1 MFLIKKYIKKNNKNA
16 FTIIELSIVILVIS
30 VMVVGVATGKSLIT
44 KARLANAKSLTR
56 QSVINDMG
64 DDLIAWYET
73 SLEGSFKES
82 ETKTDGS
89 AITLWKDSNKNAVN
103 KNDAFAV
110 MPLDI
115 TNQPKLFQNVFYNS
129 IPGLRFS
136 GAQYLNFNG
145 TKFAKNSYTVF
156 VVEQRRSGISQN
168 YFIAGDT
175 DGFNQ
180 NLVLGY
186 RYNTIVTQAH
196 WGNDFDVPTAIPSYS
211 AQNLIPRIHTFL
223 FNNSIGKQY
232 TLNGKH
238 NYADYKQGDSPTKLE
253 PLISFFSSRIGYY
266 RGGNSFYLGDLA
278 EIIMFK
284 RSLKT
289 EEVEAIESYLG
300 SKYGIPVS

>member
-115 TNQPKLFQNVFYNS
+115 TNQPK
-129 IPGLRFS
+129 
-136 GAQYLNFNG
+136 
-145 TKFAKNSYTVF
+145 
-156 VVEQRRSGISQN
+156 
-168 YFIAGDT
+168 
-175 DGFNQ
+175 
-180 NLVLGY
+180 
-186 RYNTIVTQAH
+186 
-196 WGNDFDVPTAIPSYS
+196 
-211 AQNLIPRIHTFL
+211 
-223 FNNSIGKQY
+223 
-232 TLNGKH
+232 
-238 NYADYKQGDSPTKLE
+238 
-253 PLISFFSSRIGYY
+253 
-266 RGGNSFYLGDLA
+266 
-278 EIIMFK
+278 
-284 RSLKT
+284 
-289 EEVEAIESYLG
+289 
-300 SKYGIPVS
+300 

>member
-1 MFLIKKYIKKNNKNA
+1 MFLTKKYIKKINKEA
-16 FTIIELSIVILVIS
+16 FTLIELSVVILVIS
-30 VMVVGVATGKSLIT
+30 VMVVGVLTGKSLIA
-44 KARLANAKSLTR
+44 KSRLANAKSLTR

-73 SLEGSFKES
+73 SLEGSFKPS
-82 ETKTDGS
+82 EIKNDGS
-89 AITLWKDSNKNAVN
+89 IISKWKDSNKNTVN
-103 KNDAFAV
+103 KNDATAV
-110 MPLDI
+110 VSPTLV
-115 TNQPKLFQNVFYNS
+115 QNVFYNS
-129 IPGLRFS
+129 IPGVRFT
-136 GAQYLNFNG
+136 GDQYLTFNG

-156 VVEQRRSGISQN
+156 VVEQRRSEKSQN
-168 YFIAGDT
+168 FFIAGAT
-175 DGFNQ
+175 NGVNQ

-186 RYNTIVTQAH
+186 RHNTTVTQAH
-196 WGNDFDVPTAIPSYS
+196 WGNDFDVPTVIPSYS

-238 NYADYKQGDSPTKLE
+238 NYADYNQGDSPTKLE
-253 PLISFFSSRIGYY
+253 PLISFVSSRIGYY
-266 RGGNSFYLGDLA
+266 SGGTSYYIGDLA

>member
-56 QSVINDMG
+56 QSVVNDMG

-89 AITLWKDSNKNAVN
+89 SITIWKDSNKNAVN
-103 KNDAFAV
+103 KNDATAGV
-110 MPLDI
+110 SPTLV
-115 TNQPKLFQNVFYNS
+115 QNVFYNS
-129 IPGLRFS
+129 IPGVRFTGS
-136 GAQYLNFNG
+136 QYLNFNG

-156 VVEQRRSGISQN
+156 VVEQRISGKSNN
-168 YFIAGDT
+168 YFIAGSA
-175 DGFNQ
+175 NSLNS

-186 RYNTIVTQAH
+186 RNQNLMTQAH
-196 WGNDFDVPTAIPSYS
+196 WSNDFDVPIIFPNYS
-211 AQNLIPRIHTFL
+211 SQNLIPRIHTFL

-232 TLNGKH
+232 TLNGK
-238 NYADYKQGDSPTKLE
+238 N
-253 PLISFFSSRIGYY
+253 PLNKNTNKDPLTSYISARIGFCQPCGNDYY
-266 RGGNSFYLGDLA
+266 VGDLA

>member
-30 VMVVGVATGKSLIT
+30 VMVVGVVTGKSLIA
-44 KARLANAKSLTR
+44 KSRLANAKSLTR
-56 QSVINDMG
+56 QSVVNDMG

-89 AITLWKDSNKNAVN
+89 AITLWKDSNINAIN
-103 KNDAFAV
+103 KNDATAV
-110 MPLDI
+110 GSPTLV
-115 TNQPKLFQNVFYNS
+115 QNVFYNS
-129 IPGLRFS
+129 IPGVRFTGS
-136 GAQYLNFNG
+136 QYFTFNG
-145 TKFAKNSYTVF
+145 SKFAKNSYTVF
-156 VVEQRRSGISQN
+156 VVEQRSSGKNEN
-168 YFIAGDT
+168 YFIAGAT
-175 DGFNQ
+175 NGTNQ

-186 RYNTIVTQAH
+186 RSNSNVLQAH
-196 WGNDFDVPTAIPSYS
+196 WENDFDVPTSLPNYS
-211 AQNLIPRIHTFL
+211 AQNPIPRIHTFL

-232 TLNGKH
+232 TLNGKLTYTAA
-238 NYADYKQGDSPTKLE
+238 NPAQLA
-253 PLISFFSSRIGYY
+253 PLTSFNSARVGLYNGVYY
-266 RGGNSFYLGDLA
+266 VGDLA